1 MTTTINML
9 SATFSGDYLAVR
21 VRVPALAS
29 AAGDEPRRPI
39 NIGLLLDTSGSMDGS
54 RLDSVKRTLR
64 AARELFCA
72 GDRVTLVTF
81 DDVARVIKNHHVM
94 SGAASLDEFYTAVDA
109 IRANGTTNLSAGI
122 EALYGCGTDYDMVLI
137 LTDGII
143 NAGVTAAAGLEAMLN
158 APGRRTINTFGY
170 GEDHCRALLRDLALK
185 SRGAYT
191 FIANDEVLPI
201 ALGDMLSGLRE
212 EVLRQAVLS
221 VPAAAGWQCAELDGG
236 DATFRIGNIGPGRD
250 YWYVFEKC
258 AAAAIPSPVPI
269 SLTAAGGEREDLV
282 IVGDDPTPEVREQIL
297 RCRVA
302 RIMSQAS
309 NALEGGTALPRQSA
323 AALQA
328 EIAAMDESFRVRPLV
343 LRLQG
348 QLAEILATPE
358 LSPAPLMSPL
368 LGRVRPAALPRSL
381 AARLASEM
389 TCMSTQ
395 RGIGSATIVAGSD
408 PSAYEGEPSI
418 SLFSSPSQRSASRQV
433 QAAYSAPAPAAA
445 ADPHHLAVTPP
456 S

>member
-1 MTTTINML
+1 ML
-9 SATFSGDYLAVR
+9 SAALYNDYLAVR
-21 VRVPALAS
+21 VHVPSS
-29 AAGDEPRRPI
+29 ATATGGEPQRPI
-39 NIGLLLDTSGSMDGS
+39 NIGLLLDTSGSMEGP

-64 AARELFCA
+64 AARELFQSS
-72 GDRVTLVTF
+72 DRVTLVTF
-81 DDVARVIKNHHVM
+81 DDTARVIMNHHVM
-94 SGAASLDEFYTAVDA
+94 NGAASLDEFYAAVDG

-143 NAGVTAAAGLEAMLN
+143 NAGVAAAAGLEAMLN

-221 VPAAAGWQCAELDGG
+221 VPAGAGWRCAELDGG
-236 DATFRIGNIGPGRD
+236 DANFRIGNIGPGRD

-258 AAAAIPSPVPI
+258 AAAAMPNPVPI
-269 SLTAAGGEREDLV
+269 SLAAAGGEREDLMA
-282 IVGDDPTPEVREQIL
+282 VGDDPTPEVREQIL

-302 RIMSQAS
+302 RVMSQAS
-309 NALEGGTALPRQSA
+309 NALEGGTALPRASA
-323 AALQA
+323 SALQV
-328 EIAAMDESFRVRPLV
+328 EIAAMDESFRMRPLV

-358 LSPAPLMSPL
+358 MPPPSQSPL
-368 LGRVRPAALPRSL
+368 LGRTRGLGLPRSL

-389 TCMSTQ
+389 TCISTQ
-395 RGIGSATIVAGSD
+395 RGIGSAAVVASSD

-433 QAAYSAPAPAAA
+433 QAAYSAPTAAAA